1 MGFYFQKLSL
11 KTNLQAMKER
21 AEDQPFG
28 VLGERQ
34 IYFAE
39 VDGEEEEDRGCQK
52 AHFYGN

>member
-1 MGFYFQKLSL
+1 
-11 KTNLQAMKER
+11 MKER